1 MFSPALPQN
10 FSRNNAPEARRPGN
24 LGQFLAQL
32 RGADPAQPGGPIP
45 QQGSSMAQ
53 LAPMAAQQGAPS
65 AMQQLAPMAMQQQQA
80 PSPGMPE
87 AGQVPGMG
95 SPTSGR
101 GIFGRPMWQR
111 PEAKPQERSKHIFGR
126 NGAGWDVVG
135 SMADV
140 MLQRSG
146 LSPIYGPNKQRQDSL
161 QAEQAKTLAQ
171 RQWEYDQEMQKRE
184 WAMGD
189 EQAKRNAPQQFMS
202 NGDRVQY
209 DPVTGEAKVVYD
221 AQEPFDAYAQ
231 ALGLEQ
237 GTPEYVRALQDYV
250 LRSSGPTAYD
260 YDVQLDGVR
269 TGNDIQRKQAP
280 TYRQSNPL
288 PRAAP
293 RGRKSG
299 GGGRNP
305 TATGPG
311 GKKIEWN
318 GSAWVPAN

>member
-1 MFSPALPQN
+1 MLSLSPPV
-10 FSRNNAPEARRPGN
+10 PENRRPVN

-32 RGADPAQPGGPIP
+32 QGADSAQSGAPILQNGG
-45 QQGSSMAQ
+45 SMAQ
-53 LAPMAAQQGAPS
+53 LNPMAVQRSAGQPS
-65 AMQQLAPMAMQQQQA
+65 LMAVPQVAMQQQQA
-80 PSPGMPE
+80 PNSGIPD
-87 AGQVPGMG
+87 AGG
-95 SPTSGR
+95 SPSMG
-101 GIFGRPMWQR
+101 GIFGRTPWKR
-111 PEAKPQERSKHIFGR
+111 PEAKAAPERSKHIFGK
-126 NGAGWDVVG
+126 GGVGWDVLG
-135 SMADV
+135 SMSDV
-140 MLQRSG
+140 MLQRNG
-146 LSPIYGPNKQRQDSL
+146 LSPIYGPNKQRHASL
-161 QAEQAKTLAQ
+161 QAEEAKTLAQ

-189 EQAKRNAPQQFMS
+189 EEAKRNAPQQFMS

-260 YDVQLDGVR
+260 YDVRLDGVR
-269 TGNDIQRKQAP
+269 TDNDIHRKQAP
-280 TYRQSNPL
+280 TYRQRNPI

-293 RGRKSG
+293 RGRKAGSSSARSSDG
-299 GGGRNP
+299 P

-311 GKKIEWN
+311 GKKIRWN
-318 GSAWVPAN
+318 GSDWVPAN